1 MEYRYLGNSGIK
13 VSPICLGSM
22 QFGWTADEDSSVQVL
37 NGAFEAGINFI
48 DTADVYSR
56 WAKNNPGGVAE
67 QIIGQWLH
75 QSKIPRQQIILATK
89 VRGRTGDGPND
100 EGLSRAHILAAVE
113 GSLRRLQTDY
123 IDLYQAHFFDEN
135 VPIEETLTAF
145 NDLIRQGKVRYIGCS
160 NYPSWRLMQALWV
173 SDKLGLARYTSL
185 QPHYNLVHRSEFES
199 ELAIVCRTYGLG
211 VLPYSPLEAGFLT
224 GKYHKDAT
232 DAGSQRNVARIFN
245 EKNWATLEE
254 LEKIARE
261 TGASVSQIAMAWLL
275 NQPIITSPIIGPRN
289 LEQLKDNLGALDVRL
304 SPEQIAR
311 LNQISA

>member
-89 VRGRTGDGPND
+89 VRGRTGNGPND

-113 GSLRRLQTDY
+113 GSL
-123 IDLYQAHFFDEN
+123 
-135 VPIEETLTAF
+135 
-145 NDLIRQGKVRYIGCS
+145 
-160 NYPSWRLMQALWV
+160 
-173 SDKLGLARYTSL
+173 
-185 QPHYNLVHRSEFES
+185 
-199 ELAIVCRTYGLG
+199 
-211 VLPYSPLEAGFLT
+211 
-224 GKYHKDAT
+224 
-232 DAGSQRNVARIFN
+232 
-245 EKNWATLEE
+245 
-254 LEKIARE
+254 
-261 TGASVSQIAMAWLL
+261 
-275 NQPIITSPIIGPRN
+275 
-289 LEQLKDNLGALDVRL
+289 
-304 SPEQIAR
+304 
-311 LNQISA
+311 